1 MRERRKWMAEE
12 DGILRREV
20 SLQGRNNHA
29 ASNHHSYSH
38 SPVEIGQLK
47 QWNLVAAE
55 LPGRTNK
62 DCRKRWAKLDNNV
75 KEGAWSTSED
85 EKLHAAVQELG
96 CK

>member
-1 MRERRKWMAEE
+1 MSERRKWMAEE
-12 DGILRREV
+12 DEILRREV
-20 SLQGRNNHA
+20 LLQGRNNHA

-75 KEGAWSTSED
+75 KKGAWSMSED

>member
-1 MRERRKWMAEE
+1 MSERRKWMAEE
-12 DGILRREV
+12 DEILRREV
-20 SLQGRNNHA
+20 LLQGRNNHA

-75 KEGAWSTSED
+75 KKGAWSTSED